1 MKRLL
6 TLLLMLS
13 AWPAFG
19 QTLPPGISPEIIEE
33 FQNLP
38 PSQQQALA
46 RQYGI
51 TLPSTTSGASASADG
66 QLSLPGDAI
75 VPAQPIDASDAA
87 NLIDPLSVAVDDT
100 ESETVVP
107 RYGQSLFDQTV
118 STFAPT
124 DDALVE
130 ESYRLGVGDEL
141 NIQLF
146 GKENEELVLQVG
158 RDGDLK
164 FPRLGPLTGW
174 SVFSGCQSS
183 DRIKD

>member
-51 TLPSTTSGASASADG
+51 TLPSTTSGASAPADG

-75 VPAQPIDASDAA
+75 VPAQPIDTSDAA
-87 NLIDPLSVAVDDT
+87 NLIDPLSNTGDT
-100 ESETVVP
+100 ASEVIIS

-130 ESYRLGVGDEL
+130 ESYRLGVGD
-141 NIQLF
+141 
-146 GKENEELVLQVG
+146 
-158 RDGDLK
+158 
-164 FPRLGPLTGW
+164 
-174 SVFSGCQSS
+174 
-183 DRIKD
+183 

>member
-6 TLLLMLS
+6 TLLLLLS

-51 TLPSTTSGASASADG
+51 TLPSSSSASAPADG

-75 VPAQPIDASDAA
+75 VPAQPIDSSDAA
-87 NLIDPLSVAVDDT
+87 NPIDPLPNTGDT
-100 ESETVVP
+100 TSEVIVS

-164 FPRLGPLTGW
+164 FPD
-174 SVFSGCQSS
+174 SAH
-183 DRIKD
+183 